1 MKEGERSPLL
11 SQDAVGQEPPLS
23 KSSQL
28 TPCHLGPALQ
38 ERWAWRPGLGGGQAP
53 SLPWGSSCV
62 KCLTFLSNFVFSLLG
77 LLALAI
83 GLWGLAIKGSLGD
96 SWGAPL
102 PADPMLGLVLGGL
115 AVSAVSLAGCLGAL
129 CENACLLR
137 CFSGGLLAFLVLE
150 ALAGALVVAFW
161 GPLQDGLEHALRV
174 AITHY
179 QDDPDLQFLMDQ
191 VQLGLQCCGAA
202 SYQDWQQNLYF
213 NCSSPGIQACSLP
226 ASCCIDPREDGASIN
241 DQCGSGAL
249 GLDEDAAQRVVHL
262 EGCGTP
268 LREWLRRNMR
278 AVGGLAIAVVVV
290 QGAELLLATRLVRA
304 LTVRKG
310 AAESSGVG
318 GAAAPVHPGRGPRDL
333 PAPKSAPE

>member
-1 MKEGERSPLL
+1 MCVCVCVHVWIQASVRVQHACAFMTAYACSCAYACVCHGS
-11 SQDAVGQEPPLS
+11 VGKRRPTLHRVPEQR
-23 KSSQL
+23 
-28 TPCHLGPALQ
+28 PCP
-38 ERWAWRPGLGGGQAP
+38 RR
-53 SLPWGSSCV
+53 
-62 KCLTFLSNFVFSLLG
+62 
-77 LLALAI
+77 
-83 GLWGLAIKGSLGD
+83 
-96 SWGAPL
+96 
-102 PADPMLGLVLGGL
+102 
-115 AVSAVSLAGCLGAL
+115 
-129 CENACLLR
+129 
-137 CFSGGLLAFLVLE
+137 
-150 ALAGALVVAFW
+150 
-161 GPLQDGLEHALRV
+161 
-174 AITHY
+174 
-179 QDDPDLQFLMDQ
+179 
-191 VQLGLQCCGAA
+191 
-202 SYQDWQQNLYF
+202 YF

>member
-62 KCLTFLSNFVFSLLG
+62 KTAWSTPCAWPSPTTRMTPTCSS
-77 LLALAI
+77 
-83 GLWGLAIKGSLGD
+83 
-96 SWGAPL
+96 SWTKCSSGC
-102 PADPMLGLVLGGL
+102 
-115 AVSAVSLAGCLGAL
+115 SAVGLPPTRIGSRTCESCSQQGGGWPPATTHSCTHTHMYAL
-129 CENACLLR
+129 TCVHTPTCTR
-137 CFSGGLLAFLVLE
+137 SGPARTRWTCGDPNGEAQPTDLE
-150 ALAGALVVAFW
+150 SHFW
-161 GPLQDGLEHALRV
+161 GFFR
-174 AITHY
+174 
-179 QDDPDLQFLMDQ
+179 
-191 VQLGLQCCGAA
+191 
-202 SYQDWQQNLYF
+202 YF